1 MSQGASKSFI
11 CPHCSKR
18 FQWTTRIA
26 DRKAQCPSCHKRIR
40 IPTVPGRVA
49 EAVDPL
55 PESHKHKPKPQSDT
69 YDLDLTGV
77 DESIVEAPPTPAQ
90 QAAAETGRCPA
101 CNQSIN
107 PGAVI
112 CVKCGYNLKKGK
124 RLQTAVADEDS
135 PQATAAL
142 PKALANSALAN
153 ISGTSAIAQALENR
167 EDEYKPNK
175 IVDLW
180 IPIGMILLGLF
191 ATFAG
196 CWLVQDYLPFED
208 KFDWRLY
215 ALISYPIQLFIMVP
229 ILLIAATMT
238 VRTLSTSF
246 GPLGP
251 GMLKLT
257 AITMGPMAI
266 ADILAA
272 VLVPAAIAIAL
283 QGIIAAIGMFFAFYI
298 IFSAPFLFMMFDLE
312 YMDIMFTAV
321 ANIILRMISMATVGV
336 VIYMLMQ

>member
-1 MSQGASKSFI
+1 MSKGPSKSFI

-26 DRKAQCPSCHKRIR
+26 DRKAQCPSCNKRIR

-55 PESHKHKPKPQSDT
+55 PETHKSKPKHESGT
-69 YDLDLTGV
+69 YELDLTGI

-101 CNQSIN
+101 CNQSIKT
-107 PGAVI
+107 GAVI

-124 RLQTAVADEDS
+124 RLQTDVANEDS
-135 PQATAAL
+135 PQAVGKL
-142 PKALANSALAN
+142 PDALANSALAN
-153 ISGTSAIAQALENR
+153 IGGTSSIAKALENR
-167 EDEYKPNK
+167 EDEYKPSK

-180 IPIGMILLGLF
+180 IPIVMIVMGLF
-191 ATFAG
+191 ITFGG
-196 CWLVQDYLPFED
+196 CWLFQNYLPLKD
-208 KFDWRLY
+208 QLDWRLH
-215 ALISYPIQLFIMVP
+215 ALISYPIQLFVMVP
-229 ILLIAATMT
+229 LMLIAATMT

-251 GMLKLT
+251 GVLKLT
-257 AITMGPMAI
+257 AITMGPLAI

-272 VLVPAAIAIAL
+272 VLVPATIQIAI
-283 QGIIAAIGMFFAFYI
+283 QGIIAAIGMYFAFYI
-298 IFSAPFLFMMFDLE
+298 IFCAPFLFMMFDLE
-312 YMDIMFTAV
+312 YMEVMFTAV
-321 ANIILRMISMATVGV
+321 ANIILRTICMAVVGV
-336 VIYMLMQ
+336 SIHMLMQ

>member
-1 MSQGASKSFI
+1 MSKGPSKSFI

-55 PESHKHKPKPQSDT
+55 PETHTSRPKADSDT
-69 YDLDLTGV
+69 YDLDLTGI

-124 RLQTAVADEDS
+124 RLQTDVADDGT
-135 PQATAAL
+135 PQALRKL
-142 PKALANSALAN
+142 PESLANSAMAN
-153 ISGTSAIAQALENR
+153 ISGTSAITQALENR
-167 EDEYKPNK
+167 EDEYKPSK

-180 IPIGMILLGLF
+180 IPIGMIVLGLLI
-191 ATFAG
+191 TFG
-196 CWLVQDYLPFED
+196 GSWLFRNYLPFED
-208 KFDWRLY
+208 KLDWKLH
-215 ALISYPIQLFIMVP
+215 ALISYPIQLIMMVP
-229 ILLIAATMT
+229 LMVIAATIT
-238 VRTLSTSF
+238 VKFMSTSF
-246 GPLGP
+246 GPLLP
-251 GMLKLT
+251 GVLKLT
-257 AITMGPMAI
+257 AITLGPLAI
-266 ADILAA
+266 ADLLVAILVPGAMQVSMLGVILAF
-272 VLVPAAIAIAL
+272 
-283 QGIIAAIGMFFAFYI
+283 GIFFTI
-298 IFSAPFLFMMFDLE
+298 NVIFSAPFIFLLFDLE
-312 YMDIMFTAV
+312 YMEVMFTAV
-321 ANIILRMISMATVGV
+321 ANVILRTVGLG
-336 VIYMLMQ
+336 VIALVASLLLK

>member
-1 MSQGASKSFI
+1 MSKGPSKSFI

-55 PESHKHKPKPQSDT
+55 PETHKSQPQPESNT
-69 YDLDLTGV
+69 YDLDLTGI

-124 RLQTAVADEDS
+124 RLQTDVADEDS
-135 PQATAAL
+135 PQSSGKL
-142 PKALANSALAN
+142 PESLANSAMAN
-153 ISGTSAIAQALENR
+153 IGGTSAIAQALENR
-167 EDEYKPNK
+167 EDEYKPSK

-180 IPIGMILLGLF
+180 IPIGMIVLGLF
-191 ATFAG
+191 ITFVG
-196 CWLVQDYLPFED
+196 CWLFQNYLPFEKD
-208 KFDWRLY
+208 LDWRLH
-215 ALISYPIQLFIMVP
+215 AVISYPVQLLLMAP
-229 ILLIAATMT
+229 LMLIAATIT
-238 VRTLSTSF
+238 VKVLDTSF
-246 GPLGP
+246 GPLLP
-251 GMLKLT
+251 GTLKLT
-257 AITMGPMAI
+257 AITMGPMAV
-266 ADILAA
+266 ADVLVA
-272 VLVPAAIAIAL
+272 VLVPAAMELSIL
-283 QGIIAAIGMFFAFYI
+283 AAFGMYFTIYI
-298 IFSAPFLFMMFDLE
+298 IFSAPFLFLMFDLE
-312 YMDIMFTAV
+312 YMEVMFTAV
-321 ANIILRMISMATVGV
+321 ANVILRTIGFA
-336 VIYMLMQ
+336 VIAMVYSLFL